1 MRAPE
6 SEGLPSACVIL
17 NAANEICVEL
27 FLDGRISW
35 TEIAM
40 YVRKA
45 MEELG
50 GVKLESAK
58 LPAVLPTTPQD
69 IAALALEMGKP
80 IMELDHQVRN
90 FVLKAATQQALGK

>member
-1 MRAPE
+1 MLFR
-6 SEGLPSACVIL
+6 S
-17 NAANEICVEL
+17 EL